1 MSLAQI
7 SATSVLC
14 QLLEREKPEV
24 NGMTLLGGEYG
35 DAGRDLLRE
44 RLLVVG
50 ASLPHV
56 TCPECGV
63 ELARVVRELAHGNIL
78 LYCDECGEVS
88 SPRSLQETYKVS
100 LPKFIDRLMLGLGTT
115 PSAKKE
121 VASEVAWRIGV
132 TELARGKPLTW
143 YFARHLHDHK
153 AAQRLVETIR
163 QDQAHKSAKVL
174 TSSALPLPEGS
185 PLIGFDVVH
194 LGDVARI
201 SQSKF
206 EFFSDRM
213 AVPVSLPVDD
223 IQFQTTLRL
232 VRTDGKA
239 RVDGIDYALEPRQK
253 DLLLALIDDFDREM
267 DRDALRTAC
276 RSQADPFSPSKV
288 FDRNPVVYKRF
299 IKYQSS
305 DGVYALQISEEDRDW
320 LT

>member
-35 DAGRDLLRE
+35 NAGRDLLRE

-50 ASLPHV
+50 ASLSHV

-63 ELARVVRELAHGNIL
+63 ELARVVRDLAHENIL
-78 LYCDECGEVS
+78 LSCDECGEVN

-100 LPKFIDRLMLGLGTT
+100 LPKFIDRLMLGLGIQ
-115 PSAKKE
+115 PNVKKE
-121 VASEVAWRIGV
+121 VATEVAWRIGV
-132 TELARGKPLTW
+132 TEPVRGKPLTW
-143 YFARHLHDHK
+143 YFARHLHDHRV
-153 AAQRLVETIR
+153 AQRLVETIK

-185 PLIGFDVVH
+185 PLSDFDVVH
-194 LGDVARI
+194 LSDVARI

-213 AVPVSLPVDD
+213 TVPVAAPVEDPK
-223 IQFQTTLRL
+223 FRTTLRL
-232 VRTDGKA
+232 VRTESKA
-239 RVDGIDYALEPRQK
+239 RVDGVDYALEPRQK
-253 DLLLALIDDFDREM
+253 DLLLALMDDFDREM

-276 RSQADPFSPSKV
+276 RSQADSFSPSKV
-288 FDRNPVVYKRF
+288 FERIPVVYKQF
-299 IKYQSS
+299 IKYQSG
-305 DGVYALQISEEDRDW
+305 DGVYALQIPEEDRDW

>member
-35 DAGRDLLRE
+35 NAGRDLLRE

-50 ASLPHV
+50 ASLSHV

-63 ELARVVRELAHGNIL
+63 ELARVVRDLAHENIL
-78 LYCDECGEVS
+78 LSCDECGEVN
-88 SPRSLQETYKVS
+88 SPKSLQETYKVS
-100 LPKFIDRLMLGLGTT
+100 LPKFIDRLMLGLGTQ

-121 VASEVAWRIGV
+121 VATEIAWRIGV
-132 TELARGKPLTW
+132 TEPVRGKPLTW
-143 YFARHLHDHK
+143 YFARHLHDHRV
-153 AAQRLVETIR
+153 AQRLVETIR

-185 PLIGFDVVH
+185 PLMGFDVVY
-194 LGDVARI
+194 LSDVARI

-206 EFFSDRM
+206 EFFNDRM
-213 AVPVSLPVDD
+213 TVPFAAPVEDS
-223 IQFQTTLRL
+223 QFQTTLRQ
-232 VRTDGKA
+232 VRTEGKA
-239 RVDGIDYALEPRQK
+239 RVDGVDYALEPRQK
-253 DLLLALIDDFDREM
+253 DLLLALMDDFDREM

-276 RSQADPFSPSKV
+276 QSQADPFSPIKV
-288 FDRNPVVYKRF
+288 FDRNKVVYKQF
-299 IKYQSS
+299 IKYQSG
-305 DGVYALQISEEDRDW
+305 DGVYALQIPEEDRDW

>member
-1 MSLAQI
+1 
-7 SATSVLC
+7 
-14 QLLEREKPEV
+14 
-24 NGMTLLGGEYG
+24 MTLLGGEYG

-194 LGDVARI
+194 LSDVAHI

-206 EFFSDRM
+206 EFFSGRM

-253 DLLLALIDDFDREM
+253 DLLLALMNDFDREM

>member
-7 SATSVLC
+7 SATGVLC

-35 DAGRDLLRE
+35 SAGRDLLRE
-44 RLLVVG
+44 RLLLVG
-50 ASLPHV
+50 ASLSHV

-63 ELARVVRELAHGNIL
+63 ELARVVRDLAHENIL
-78 LYCDECGEVS
+78 LSCDECGEVN

-100 LPKFIDRLMLGLGTT
+100 LPKFIDRLMLGLGTQ

-121 VASEVAWRIGV
+121 VATEIAWRIGV
-132 TELARGKPLTW
+132 TEPVRGKPLTW
-143 YFARHLHDHK
+143 YFARHLHDHRV
-153 AAQRLVETIR
+153 AQRLVETIR

-185 PLIGFDVVH
+185 PLMGFDVVH
-194 LGDVARI
+194 LSDVARI

-206 EFFSDRM
+206 EFFNDRM
-213 AVPVSLPVDD
+213 TVPVAAPVEDT
-223 IQFQTTLRL
+223 QFRTTLRL
-232 VRTDGKA
+232 VRTESKA
-239 RVDGIDYALEPRQK
+239 RVDGVDYPLEPRQK
-253 DLLLALIDDFDREM
+253 DLLLALMATRHHELEN
-267 DRDALRTAC
+267 AQLRTAC
-276 RSQADPFSPSKV
+276 GSQANSFSPTKV

-299 IKYQSS
+299 IKYQSG
-305 DGVYALQISEEDRDW
+305 DGVYALQIPEEDRDW

>member
-14 QLLEREKPEV
+14 QLLEREKPEI

-35 DAGRDLLRE
+35 NAGRDLLRE

-50 ASLPHV
+50 ASLSHV

-63 ELARVVRELAHGNIL
+63 ELARVVRDLTHENIL

-100 LPKFIDRLMLGLGTT
+100 LSKLIDRLMLGLGTQ
-115 PSAKKE
+115 PSVKKE
-121 VASEVAWRIGV
+121 VATELAWRIGV
-132 TELARGKPLTW
+132 TEPARGKPLTW
-143 YFARHLHDHK
+143 YFARHLHDHRV
-153 AAQRLVETIR
+153 AQRMVETIR

-174 TSSALPLPEGS
+174 TSGALPLPEGS
-185 PLIGFDVVH
+185 SLMGFDVVH
-194 LGDVARI
+194 LSDVARI

-206 EFFSDRM
+206 EFFSDRVT
-213 AVPVSLPVDD
+213 VPVAAAVEDT
-223 IQFQTTLRL
+223 QFQTTLRL
-232 VRTDGKA
+232 VRTQGKA
-239 RVDGIDYALEPRQK
+239 CVDGIDYALEPRQR
-253 DLLLALIDDFDREM
+253 DLLLALIDARHHELEN
-267 DRDALRTAC
+267 AQLRAAC
-276 RSQADPFSPSKV
+276 GSQANSFSPTKV

-299 IKYQSS
+299 IKYQSG
-305 DGVYALQISEEDRDW
+305 DGVYVLQIPEEDRDW